1 MPAMDSNAAKLR
13 ALARQSRV
21 LARGHVTRNG
31 AEEAYRLAGLYD
43 RQAAELSRS
52 IAD

>member
-1 MPAMDSNAAKLR
+1 MHAMVSNATKLR

-21 LARGHVTRNG
+21 LARSHVTHNR

-43 RQAAELSRS
+43 RQAAELAGA
-52 IAD
+52 IAA